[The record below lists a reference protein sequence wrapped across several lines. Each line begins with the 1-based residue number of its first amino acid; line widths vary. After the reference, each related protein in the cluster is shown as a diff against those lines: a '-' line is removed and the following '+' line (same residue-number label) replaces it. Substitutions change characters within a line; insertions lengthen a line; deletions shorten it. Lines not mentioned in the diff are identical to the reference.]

1 MMKIK
6 TIRFLI
12 PYLLCVY
19 GMLNAPIL
27 SFGQNANLVLGTYSK
42 KGSKGIYLYNFDT
55 TTGKAVLLSNTDS
68 SVNPSFLTLSKD
80 RQFVYA
86 VGEVD
91 EGKVSVYAVKNNQLV
106 LLQQRVTKSAN
117 PCYVTLSPDQRTL
130 FVANYTG
137 GSITSYHRFADGL
150 LSNPQQFI
158 QHQGSSII
166 KERQDKAHVHSTI
179 FSPDGKYLL
188 TPDLGMDEVAIY
200 PFNANASPSLNVEK
214 ASIIKSTPGSGPRH
228 LAFSKNGKYLYIV
241 EEISGTVTVYN
252 YSKGKAVFL
261 QKVLLHAADYK
272 GIPGSADIHLSPDG
286 LYLYASNRGTENNIA
301 KLNILPN
308 GKLVSNSI
316 QYFSTQGEKPRN
328 FNITA
333 DGKWLLV
340 GNQDSDTIVIFKRNL
355 SNGDLIPTGNTISV
369 SMPVCIQFF

>member
-1 MMKIK
+1 M
-6 TIRFLI
+6 TSFTT
-12 PYLLCVY
+12 
-19 GMLNAPIL
+19 
-27 SFGQNANLVLGTYSK
+27 FGQKANLVVGTYSK
-42 KGSKGIYLYNFDT
+42 RGSKGIYLYNFDT
-55 TTGKAVLLSNTDS
+55 ATGKAVLLSNTDS

-91 EGKVSVYAVKNNQLV
+91 EGKVSVYAVKNNRLV

-150 LSNPQQFI
+150 LSNAQQFI
-158 QHQGSSII
+158 QHEGGSIV
-166 KERQDKAHVHSTI
+166 KDRQDKAHVHSAF
-179 FSPDGKYLL
+179 FSPDGNYLL

-200 PFNANASPSLNVEK
+200 PFNANGSPSLNIEK

-241 EEISGTVTVYN
+241 EELSGTVTVYN
-252 YSKGKAVFL
+252 YNKGKATFL
-261 QKVLLHAADYK
+261 QKVLLHPADYK

-286 LYLYASNRGTENNIA
+286 LFLYASNRGTENNIA
-301 KLNILPN
+301 KLSVLPN
-308 GKLVSNSI
+308 GKLAPNSI

-328 FNITA
+328 FNLTA

-340 GNQDSDTIVIFKRNL
+340 GNQESDTIVIFKRNL
-355 SNGDLIPTGNTISV
+355 VTGELIPTGNTISV

>member
-1 MMKIK
+1 M
-6 TIRFLI
+6 TS
-12 PYLLCVY
+12 
-19 GMLNAPIL
+19 IL
-27 SFGQNANLVLGTYSK
+27 SFGQNANLVVGTYSK
-42 KGSKGIYLYNFDT
+42 RGSKGIYLYHFDT
-55 TTGKAVLLSNTDS
+55 ATGKAVQLSHTDS

-91 EGKVSVYAVKNNQLV
+91 EGKVSVYAVKNNKLV

-150 LSNPQQFI
+150 LSNAQQFI
-158 QHQGSSII
+158 QHSGSSIV
-166 KERQDKAHVHSTI
+166 KDRQDKAHVHSTF
-179 FSPDGKYLL
+179 FSPDGNYLL

-200 PFNANASPSLNVEK
+200 PFNKNGDPSLNVDK

-228 LAFSKNGKYLYIV
+228 LAFSKNGKFLYIV
-241 EEISGTVTVYN
+241 EELSGTVTVYN
-252 YSKGKAVFL
+252 YLKGKASFL

-272 GIPGSADIHLSPDG
+272 GVPGSADIHLSPDG
-286 LYLYASNRGTENNIA
+286 LFLYASNRGTENNIA
-301 KLNILPN
+301 KLTVLPN
-308 GKLVSNSI
+308 GKLAPNSI
-316 QYFSTQGEKPRN
+316 QYFPTQGEKPRN
-328 FNITA
+328 FNLTA

-355 SNGDLIPTGNTISV
+355 VTGELISTGNTISV

>member
-1 MMKIK
+1 MKIK